1 MKQPMTHDEDP
12 DMVNSM
18 KALMR
23 ASKRARKLAEETGT
37 GFVVVDN
44 GVLVREV
51 PQSPKIAKQKSRR
64 SSSP

>member
-1 MKQPMTHDEDP
+1 MKQIIAHDEDR

-23 ASKRARKLAEETGT
+23 ASKRARKLAEQTGT
-37 GFVVVDN
+37 GFIFIDN

-51 PQSPKIAKQKSRR
+51 PQLPKITEQNKSLFEQ
-64 SSSP
+64 